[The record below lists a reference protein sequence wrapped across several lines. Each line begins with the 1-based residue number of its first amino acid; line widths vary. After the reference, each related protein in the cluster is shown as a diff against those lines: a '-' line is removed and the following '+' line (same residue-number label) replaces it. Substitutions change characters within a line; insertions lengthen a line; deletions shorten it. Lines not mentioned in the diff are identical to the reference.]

1 MLFHKNANVNNAV
14 KKHYFLFPCLSVLPS
29 RLSCSLVL
37 KRSLGDT
44 LQVPWEKEEKRCETM
59 NNMTTRMMA
68 TSTKYSGCCLL
79 FLGLLCLS
87 SVVGLQHGKGA
98 EVYGA
103 AQPKAGSSLP
113 QPFFDTMIDPDTGQG
128 GRNVTTAEGGKS
140 LLFCTIRHL
149 GKNNT
154 VSWIK
159 KARHP
164 VVMSSGTA
172 VFTSDRRVRIRAA
185 PDTWILQI
193 DPVLAKDDGLY
204 ECQVNT
210 RNTMSL
216 TFKLNVEPAHAQIH
230 GEAAVYVKVGSTI
243 SLTCTINLY
252 SVPPPDITWYH
263 GSKVL
268 NFDSPRG
275 GISLE
280 TEKTRTGT
288 TSKLLVTRATE
299 ADSGSYTCD
308 PSRGQP
314 KSADVHIITDEQPA
328 ELQDGLT
335 SGSRGQHGGQLIK
348 LLFTFATFNVLKH
361 ATSPFPRLQW

>member
-1 MLFHKNANVNNAV
+1 MTYFDV
-14 KKHYFLFPCLSVLPS
+14 KCTSD
-29 RLSCSLVL
+29 SLL
-37 KRSLGDT
+37 KFFF
-44 LQVPWEKEEKRCETM
+44 V
-59 NNMTTRMMA
+59 
-68 TSTKYSGCCLL
+68 
-79 FLGLLCLS
+79 GLVCLS
-87 SVVGLQHGKGA
+87 SVVGLQHGVGQNNQKKHLELGRKVA
-98 EVYGA
+98 IPSGGHG
-103 AQPKAGSSLP
+103 QGGL
-113 QPFFDTMIDPDTGQG
+113 QQGPFFDTLIDPDTGQG
-128 GRNVTTAEGGKS
+128 GRNVTTAEGGKA
-140 LLFCTIRHL
+140 LLFCTIRNL
-149 GKNNT
+149 GDNNT

-164 VVMSSGTA
+164 VVLSSGTA
-172 VFTSDRRVRIRAA
+172 VFTSDRRVRIKTRS
-185 PDTWILQI
+185 DTWILQI
-193 DPVLAKDDGLY
+193 DPVLQKDDAFY

-216 TFKLNVEPAHAQIH
+216 VFKLNVEPAHAQIH

-299 ADSGSYTCD
+299 VDSGSYTCD

-314 KSADVHIITDEQPA
+314 KTADVHIITDEQPA

-335 SGSRGQHGGQLIK
+335 SSGNQLHLPSI
-348 LLFTFATFNVLKH
+348 LFLIVTFN
-361 ATSPFPRLQW
+361 FPLAPLLQLH